1 LPGFLGLTPTPLL
14 WEDFWALIPPLSGD
28 LPVYIMIFVE
38 KRTVKVDL
46 DEVVVKYRPIVSF
59 KVKKSLGT
67 RTPDWE
73 DVVNEIITQVIEK
86 VKKGEFRGDSSIGT
100 FIYTV
105 TSRRIVDYI
114 RQKTKIL
121 KGIPEPATL
130 PDPCDDAESRERA
143 RVLAEAI
150 KQLKPKFKEVLNL
163 YYYQELSREE
173 VAHRLGISPRRVSER
188 LNYAQ
193 KLLRKMIK
201 P

>member
-1 LPGFLGLTPTPLL
+1 
-14 WEDFWALIPPLSGD
+14 
-28 LPVYIMIFVE
+28 MIFVE
-38 KRTVKVDL
+38 KRTVEVNL
-46 DEVVVKYRPIVSF
+46 DEVVIKYRPIVSF

-67 RTPDWE
+67 QTPDWE
-73 DVVNEIITQVIEK
+73 DVANEIITQVIEK
-86 VKKGEFRGDSSIGT
+86 IRKGEFRGDSSIGT

-105 TSRRIVDYI
+105 TTRRIIDYI

-121 KGIPEPATL
+121 KGIPEPVPL

-173 VAHRLGISPRRVSER
+173 VAQRLGISPRRVSER

>member
-1 LPGFLGLTPTPLL
+1 
-14 WEDFWALIPPLSGD
+14 
-28 LPVYIMIFVE
+28 MIFVE
-38 KRTVKVDL
+38 KRTVEVDL
-46 DEVVVKYRPIVSF
+46 EEVVVKYRPIVSF

-67 RTPDWE
+67 HTPDWE

-86 VKKGEFRGDSSIGT
+86 VKKNEFRGDSSIGT
-100 FIYTV
+100 FIYTI
-105 TSRRIVDYI
+105 TTRRIVDFI

-121 KGIPEPATL
+121 KGIPEPVPL

-150 KQLKPKFKEVLNL
+150 KELKPKFKEVLNL

-173 VAHRLGISPRRVSER
+173 VAQKLGISPRRVSER

-193 KLLRKMIK
+193 KLLRKMVK
-201 P
+201 Q

>member
-1 LPGFLGLTPTPLL
+1 
-14 WEDFWALIPPLSGD
+14 
-28 LPVYIMIFVE
+28 MIFVE

-67 RTPDWE
+67 QTPDWE

-86 VKKGEFRGDSSIGT
+86 VKKNEFRGDSSIGT
-100 FIYTV
+100 FIYTI
-105 TSRRIVDYI
+105 TTRRIVDYI

-121 KGIPEPATL
+121 KGIPEPAPL
-130 PDPCDDAESRERA
+130 PDPCADAESRERA

-173 VAHRLGISPRRVSER
+173 VAQRLGISPRRVSER

>member
-1 LPGFLGLTPTPLL
+1 LGLTPTPLL

-38 KRTVKVDL
+38 KRTVEVDL